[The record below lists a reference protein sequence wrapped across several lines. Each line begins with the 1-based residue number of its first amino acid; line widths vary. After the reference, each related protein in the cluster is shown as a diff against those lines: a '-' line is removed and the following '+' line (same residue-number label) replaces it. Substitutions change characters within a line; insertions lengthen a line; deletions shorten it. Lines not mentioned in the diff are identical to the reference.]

1 MWWFIV
7 TFYVLGNPQDKV
19 SEDDCKRIILEDAE
33 RFGIN
38 IKDIVMFKSW
48 RYLPHVNCDQLK
60 NGWYNKLEGMQGEEN
75 TYYGGEVMSFGNIE
89 SI

>member
-1 MWWFIV
+1 
-7 TFYVLGNPQDKV
+7 
-19 SEDDCKRIILEDAE
+19 
-33 RFGIN
+33 
-38 IKDIVMFKSW
+38 MFKSW